1 MRINKRIDLLF
12 QTITKPDGSQYSYRD
27 VENLAGKVV
36 SSTSLWKV
44 RTGKTK
50 NPSQRLLQA
59 LSQAFQVPVSFFFDE
74 NVSPESIKSYQA
86 QFQSEKMVE
95 QIALRSAEL
104 DDEGKQAILDMI
116 NVVRK
121 AQKADQP

>member
-1 MRINKRIDLLF
+1 
-12 QTITKPDGSQYSYRD
+12 